1 MALMDVKTASLS
13 AKKYLVDLFED
24 EGISNV
30 GLEEVEFDEL
40 SNSWRITIG
49 FSRPWDTKNVLTA
62 TLGERN
68 PARSYKVVRIDDLGR
83 VKSLTDRVLPTS
95 ES

>member
-1 MALMDVKTASLS
+1 MALMDVKTASLM
-13 AKKYLVDLFED
+13 AKKYLIDLFED

-49 FSRPWDTKNVLTA
+49 FSPAMGYQKRPDCYA
-62 TLGERN
+62 G
-68 PARSYKVVRIDDLGR
+68 
-83 VKSLTDRVLPTS
+83 
-95 ES
+95 